1 MVAELKIEMEKMK
14 ERMQELE
21 DKAMVNEKA
30 KLDLQEAIDENHAKF
45 NSKVFE
51 INDKLQEFE
60 DAKIEIIDV
69 LGPKFAEVKAQT
81 DGLLN
86 DARRKFQETDDTM
99 ANIMKTAQNK
109 FDDIDKVVKEAEKKY
124 HEVNQKTEFLYIE
137 ANKKFIAMDEELKK
151 TGIGRHSGN
160 NKKSSFLPDKMM
172 IPKTFDNDV
181 GHWRK
186 WTDDVTKY
194 FDEGKEGIK
203 VVMEDVARLEQEVT
217 REVLQEAARNYPQ
230 VLSDLEQWKHLYRA
244 LEKLVEGEAA
254 KVVSTVK
261 EENGFE
267 AWRQLHLRFEPEL
280 EAQKNV
286 VLMDLHNIE
295 VATTI
300 EETKN
305 KMVELRVRITKAE
318 NILGVVIQEIQKK
331 TALLQIIDPITRQ
344 HTARVKGGFEE
355 FYVTAMNFAN
365 NAGVAAGLASAPKA
379 VNAVKDK
386 AEDHDGHYDQYENDC
401 ETIDAMGKGA
411 QGGCRNCGDMGHW
424 ARERPKPLR
433 GKGNA
438 YNPKGKGEGK
448 GAPVTCYNCLEF
460 GHFAR
465 DCPKPKGFGKGK
477 GDWVGGKKG
486 SYGKGQYGKSKGKG
500 PAWVNGLAEVYYNG
514 PAEDWDASWHRGNS
528 IEPMC
533 SLKMVIPK
541 KDNEANIE
549 DKPNVVKMVSAHKR
563 SGDVV
568 FEDKNRFAELVND
581 ENDADD
587 SQEDEATLASE
598 INIEKRRKRMPR
610 VRNWK
615 NMNAMEHTV
624 QHGCSAR
631 CGLCPGGVGP
641 DLMKATLHEVCRG
654 KPGSMTGVGAVST
667 CGGTCRA
674 GASHVV
680 APAGDRA
687 RDLGGREIR
696 KPKVNMIKTIEL
708 DSINK
713 VTADGIW
720 EEIELAV
727 DSGASESVVPPTM
740 PESVPTVEGSASR
753 RGVMYEVASG
763 HQLPNE
769 GEKRFNAVT
778 EEGSE
783 KKMTIQVCDV
793 NQGLLSVAKM
803 VAAGNRVVFD
813 QGGSYVESMTTG
825 DRTWLRERGGMFIM
839 KLWVKRPF

>member
-1 MVAELKIEMEKMK
+1 MVAELKTEMEKMK
-14 ERMQELE
+14 VRMAELE
-21 DKAMVNEKA
+21 EKAKDNEKA
-30 KLDLQEAIDENHAKF
+30 KVELKEVIDENHAKF
-45 NSKVFE
+45 NTKVFE
-51 INDKLQEFE
+51 INDKLQQFDE
-60 DAKIEIIDV
+60 AKIEIIEV

-99 ANIMKTAQNK
+99 ANIMRTAQEK

-124 HEVNQKTEFLYIE
+124 YEVNQKTEFLYTE
-137 ANKKFIAMDEELKK
+137 ANKKFIAMEEEMRK
-151 TGIGRHSGN
+151 TGMGRHNGN
-160 NKKSSFLPDKMM
+160 NKKNGFLPDKMM
-172 IPKTFDNDV
+172 IPKSFDNDV
-181 GHWRK
+181 GKWRK
-186 WTDDVTKY
+186 WKDDVTKY

-217 REVLQEAARNYPQ
+217 REVLQEAAKNYPQ

-295 VATTI
+295 AATTI
-300 EETKN
+300 EDTKT
-305 KMVELRVRITKAE
+305 KMVELRVRIAKAE
-318 NILGVVIQEIQKK
+318 NILGVTIQEIQKK

-344 HTARVKGGFEE
+344 HTARVKGGFDE

-365 NAGVAAGLASAPKA
+365 NAGYAAGLASESKPVHA
-379 VNAVKDK
+379 VRDK
-386 AEDHDGHYDQYENDC
+386 SEEHDGHYNQYENDY
-401 ETIDAMGKGA
+401 ENLNALGKGA
-411 QGGCRNCGDMGHW
+411 QGGCHNCGDMNHW
-424 ARERPKPLR
+424 ARECPRQPR
-433 GKGNA
+433 GKGNG
-438 YNPKGKGEGK
+438 YSPKGKGKGK

-477 GDWVGGKKG
+477 GDGGKKG
-486 SYGKGQYGKSKGKG
+486 SYGKGQYGKAKGKG
-500 PAWVNGLAEVYYNG
+500 SGWVNGLAEPYYDG
-514 PAEDWDASWHRGNS
+514 YAEDSS

-533 SLKMVIPK
+533 SLRTVIPK
-541 KDNEANIE
+541 KNDETNIE
-549 DKPNVVKMVSAHKR
+549 DKSNTITKESKLT
-563 SGDVV
+563 G
-568 FEDKNRFAELVND
+568 NRFAELVND
-581 ENDADD
+581 ENDVHD
-587 SQEDEATLASE
+587 SQE
-598 INIEKRRKRMPR
+598 EKAEPTIVDIKKSRTPMPR
-610 VRNWK
+610 VQHWK
-615 NMNAMEHTV
+615 KMNVIEQTPKETPIKKKEVRQQAGKKHKDKSPKED
-624 QHGCSAR
+624 A
-631 CGLCPGGVGP
+631 GVN
-641 DLMKATLHEVCRG
+641 A
-654 KPGSMTGVGAVST
+654 
-667 CGGTCRA
+667 
-674 GASHVV
+674 
-680 APAGDRA
+680 
-687 RDLGGREIR
+687 
-696 KPKVNMIKTIEL
+696 IKTIEP
-708 DSINK
+708 DNINK
-713 VTADGIW
+713 VTADGMW

-727 DSGASESVVPPTM
+727 DSGASESVVPPTL
-740 PESVPTVEGSASR
+740 PESVPTVEGPASK

-763 HQLPNE
+763 HQIPNE

-813 QGGSYVESMTTG
+813 QTGSYVESMTTG
-825 DRTWLRERGGMFIM
+825 DRTWLKERGGMFIM